1 VGKYGAAR
9 QATDDNIV
17 RHMRFEYWVTEVT
30 DPHSEY
36 VMLNVF
42 PRPRLLHESALIFRL

>member
-1 VGKYGAAR
+1 MGKYGATI

-30 DPHSEY
+30 DPHPEY
-36 VMLNVF
+36 IMLIVF
-42 PRPRLLHESALIFRL
+42 PQP